1 MKRLKVSIRGL
12 MVLVL
17 LCAIAL
23 ALGIPAVEVYST
35 KDYHTH
41 TAIDVRGTPALAGL
55 GGVQSPFWP
64 RYARR
69 IVGRPWRKQP
79 VCGTTPGFEV
89 ELCEYAHP
97 EIAIKIGG
105 RAAYTFTSEQGDRL
119 TAIKTRQAREKP
131 EPTDAASPLRIKPT
145 E

>member
-1 MKRLKVSIRGL
+1 MKRPKVSIRGL
-12 MVLVL
+12 MALVL

-23 ALGIPAVEVYST
+23 GLGIPAVEVYST

-41 TAIDVRGTPALAGL
+41 TAVDVRGTPTLAGL
-55 GGVQSPFWP
+55 GGVQPPFWP

-69 IVGRPWRKQP
+69 ILGLPWRKQP
-79 VCGTTPGFEV
+79 VCGTTPGFEA

-105 RAAYTFTSEQGDRL
+105 RTAYTFTSEQDKHL
-119 TAIKTRQAREKP
+119 NAIKTQRAREKP
-131 EPTDAASPLRIKPT
+131 
-145 E
+145 